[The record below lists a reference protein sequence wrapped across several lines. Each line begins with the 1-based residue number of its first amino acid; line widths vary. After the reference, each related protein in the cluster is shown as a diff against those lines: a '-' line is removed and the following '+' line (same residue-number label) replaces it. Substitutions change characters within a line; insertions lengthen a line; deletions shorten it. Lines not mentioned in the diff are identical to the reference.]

1 MLQEELTADLRH
13 LATELDELGKEGT
26 YHHAPFAATED
37 SRPPDLPDFQIK
49 SPLGHGG
56 MGTVYLARQVSLGRE
71 VAVKVIETKA
81 GTRVRGHAGRVALPD
96 EARIVAQL
104 HHPNIVQ
111 VYSAGREGDR
121 AWFAMELVNGE
132 SADKHAFASAEDVAR
147 IGASVAE
154 ALAYAHRCGILHR
167 DVKPANV
174 FIGADGQVKLGDFG
188 LACLASSNMADGSGT
203 RRYMAPELLLGAEA
217 TEKSDL
223 FSLGVTLRE
232 LAERVKDASPDFAA
246 ICAKAANPDPTGRY
260 ESVDAMLADL
270 RRFLAQEPVSA
281 NPPSPWRRFR
291 LFGQRN
297 PLAAAGAV
305 AVAVCL
311 LAFVQAL
318 AIGYVRTSRALDA
331 VHREAAM
338 TAQSLATILT
348 DFDRSEGDP
357 REQELKRAL
366 EVAESLAARFP
377 DDETIKESVE
387 AIRKARRRRAV
398 RPVRPGAGPG
408 AGRIP
413 DGRPNRQKSPR
424 TDTRS
429 PALPKSDSN

>member
-13 LATELDELGKEGT
+13 LATELDELGAFDLGVSQS
-26 YHHAPFAATED
+26 AA
-37 SRPPDLPDFQIK
+37 SAGAQGRVPPEIPDFEMLE
-49 SPLGHGG
+49 PLGHGG

-71 VAVKVIETKA
+71 VAVKV
-81 GTRVRGHAGRVALPD
+81 VAAKGESLPN
-96 EARIVAQL
+96 EARTVASL

-111 VYSAGREGDR
+111 VYSAGRDGDR

-132 SADKHAFASAEDVAR
+132 SADKREFASAEDVAR
-147 IGASVAE
+147 IGVSVAE

-174 FIGADGQVKLGDFG
+174 FIGTDGQVKLGDFG
-188 LACLASSNMADGSGT
+188 LACLASSNAADGSGT
-203 RRYMAPELLLGAEA
+203 RRYMAPERLFGAEA
-217 TEKSDL
+217 TEKCDL

-232 LAERVKDASPDFAA
+232 LAGRLKDVSPDFTA

-270 RRFLAQEPVSA
+270 RRFLAQEPVAA

-291 LFGQRN
+291 LFSQRN
-297 PLAAAGAV
+297 PLAATGAI
-305 AVAVCL
+305 AVVVCL

-318 AIGYVRTSRALDA
+318 AIGYVRTSRAYDA

-338 TAQSLATILT
+338 TAQSLASILT
-348 DFDRSEGDP
+348 DFDRNEGDP
-357 REQELKRAL
+357 REQELKHAL

-377 DDETIKESVE
+377 DDETIKESVD
-387 AIRKARRRRAV
+387 AIRKARRRRGV
-398 RPVRPGAGPG
+398 MPVRPGPG
-408 AGRIP
+408 RNP
-413 DGRPNRQKSPR
+413 DGRPNRPIGPRPDTRKPASPSPR
-424 TDTRS
+424 KT
-429 PALPKSDSN
+429 SNGGA

>member
-13 LATELDELGKEGT
+13 LATELGELGALELSGSKSAGAAGIEG
-26 YHHAPFAATED
+26 
-37 SRPPDLPDFQIK
+37 RLPPEIPDFEILK
-49 SPLGHGG
+49 PLGHGG
-56 MGTVYLARQVSLGRE
+56 MGTVYLARQTALGRE
-71 VAVKVIETKA
+71 VAVKV
-81 GTRVRGHAGRVALPD
+81 VAAKGATLPG
-96 EARIVAQL
+96 EALTVASL

-111 VYSAGREGDR
+111 IYSAGRNGDC

-132 SADKHAFASAEDVAR
+132 SADKHGFATAEDVAR
-147 IGASVAE
+147 AGVSVAE

-188 LACLASSNMADGSGT
+188 LACLASSNAADGSGT
-203 RRYMAPELLLGAEA
+203 RRYMAPERLLGAEA
-217 TEKSDL
+217 TEKCDL

-232 LAERVKDASPDFAA
+232 LAGRVKNVSPDFAA
-246 ICAKAANPDPTGRY
+246 ICAKAANPDPTSRY

-270 RRFLAQEPVSA
+270 RRFLAQEPVEA

-297 PLAAAGAV
+297 PLAAAGVV
-305 AVAVCL
+305 AVTVCL
-311 LAFVQAL
+311 VAFVQAL
-318 AIGYVRTSRALDA
+318 AIGYVRTSHAYDA

-338 TAQSLATILT
+338 TAQSLASILT
-348 DFDRSEGDP
+348 DFDRNEGDP

-377 DDETIKESVE
+377 DDSTIKESVD
-387 AIRKARRRRAV
+387 AIRKARRRRGG
-398 RPVRPGAGPG
+398 RPVRSGPG
-408 AGRIP
+408 RNP
-413 DGRPNRQKSPR
+413 NGRPNRPGGPR
-424 TDTRS
+424 PDTRN
-429 PALPKSDSN
+429 PPPDLPRKPSNGGA

>member
-13 LATELDELGKEGT
+13 LATELDELGAFDLGGSKSAESAG
-26 YHHAPFAATED
+26 AQ
-37 SRPPDLPDFQIK
+37 RRVPPVIPDFEIVK
-49 SPLGHGG
+49 PLGHGG
-56 MGTVYLARQVSLGRE
+56 MGTVYMARQVSLGRD
-71 VAVKVIETKA
+71 VAVKVVAAKGET
-81 GTRVRGHAGRVALPD
+81 LPN
-96 EARIVAQL
+96 EARMVASL

-111 VYSAGREGDR
+111 VYSAGRDGDR

-132 SADKHAFASAEDVAR
+132 SADKHEFATVEDVAR
-147 IGASVAE
+147 IGVSVAE

-167 DVKPANV
+167 DVKPANI
-174 FIGADGQVKLGDFG
+174 FIGTDGQVKLGDFG
-188 LACLASSNMADGSGT
+188 LACLTSSNAADGSGT
-203 RRYMAPELLLGAEA
+203 RRYMAPERLFGAEA
-217 TEKSDL
+217 TEKCDL

-232 LAERVKDASPDFAA
+232 LAGRFKDVSPDFAA
-246 ICAKAANPDPTGRY
+246 ICAKAANPDPTSRY
-260 ESVDAMLADL
+260 KSVDAMLADL
-270 RRFLAQEPVSA
+270 RRFLAQEPVSV

-297 PLAAAGAV
+297 PLAAAGVV
-305 AVAVCL
+305 AVTVCL
-311 LAFVQAL
+311 VAFVQAL
-318 AIGYVRTSRALDA
+318 AIGYVRTSRAYDA

-348 DFDRSEGDP
+348 DFDRNEGDP

-398 RPVRPGAGPG
+398 MPMRRGMGGPGMGGPGRTGPGRTGSGRSGPARAEPVGTGAGG
-408 AGRIP
+408 
-413 DGRPNRQKSPR
+413 
-424 TDTRS
+424 
-429 PALPKSDSN
+429 